1 VALAATLTASGART
15 RPSSLHAA
23 FSVRMRCPV
32 CAQDNLDMRCPH
44 GVRFVADVSIG
55 EVETLAR
62 AAGSDARHRYQYGH
76 MPTLR

>member
-1 VALAATLTASGART
+1 
-15 RPSSLHAA
+15 
-23 FSVRMRCPV
+23 MRYPV

-44 GVRFVADVSIG
+44 GVNFVADVSIG